1 MHRDYQDVWS
11 ASTSPIREFL
21 KDAFTVAEPIFLER
35 PGNILEDLKVEVP
48 LMLDGRPQ
56 QFGPTGPDAFGAFF
70 ESQIDLDPE
79 FERAVLHD
87 IPDDNLRE
95 EFQDQMEDAARNA
108 LRCIEQE
115 QLQVIDA
122 VARVRVPV
130 MDFLIAEPS
139 WRQLCGKDHSDK
151 RILKW
156 IQVGKEKLFKNPP
169 VWPIDRSSESKM
181 VWSPLA
187 PGGGNIPEKEFMN
200 DGEPLLKG
208 YLSLPSN
215 DEVHKSLDCIHRRE
229 KAIVFEDGNRDEEI
243 EHQMRMK
250 RPVVELKQSVRKR
263 SMDIN
268 PEGTSKRSRR
278 NVMDQTSLGQ
288 LSECAGHSLL
298 PDDSSSASGNLLA
311 NFMEVHA
318 PKKVLAHSKYF
329 TMTQHEANSLL
340 TKNLPF
346 TMPDTAQ
353 VLDNPRAG
361 FKAPCPTIEPPSTSL
376 TVFIDIR
383 IPCRMIRVLEGL
395 IPGLTLLERDYDSHN
410 TFVWKPGSVRSTE
423 VRPPLADDADIT
435 ISPSTGIIITSM
447 IRIRQRPRAGTNK
460 GVVQI
465 RVEKASLRYDR
476 LIVLVGGEGDKD
488 EVVDLMSSSDAAAL
502 LELHGFA
509 SGLESNVQVHYVGG
523 GDKTLAHWVA
533 TFICRYGLVD
543 QQILSVLLETETL
556 WEVFL
561 RRAGFNVFA
570 AQAVAS
576 QFKPPSDATDTMAS
590 APCGLSAF
598 MTMTR
603 DERVRWFGH
612 LVGTRTLDRV
622 SRNVEQLWN
631 RG

>member
-1 MHRDYQDVWS
+1 MLRDHQDVWS

-21 KDAFTVAEPIFLER
+21 KDSFTIAGPIFSER
-35 PGNILEDLKVEVP
+35 TGNTLKDLKVEVP
-48 LMLDGRPQ
+48 LMLNGKPQ
-56 QFGPTGPDAFGAFF
+56 QSGPAGPDAFGAFF
-70 ESQIDLDPE
+70 ESQVNLDPE

-87 IPDDNLRE
+87 IPDDNLGE
-95 EFQDQMEDAARNA
+95 DFQDQLEDAAQNA

-122 VARVRVPV
+122 VARVPVPV
-130 MDFLIAEPS
+130 MDFFITEPS
-139 WRQLCGKDHSDK
+139 WQQLCGKDHSDK
-151 RILKW
+151 RVLKW
-156 IQVGKEKLFKNPP
+156 IQAWKEKLFKNPP
-169 VWPIDRSSESKM
+169 VWPIDKASESKM

-187 PGGGNIPEKEFMN
+187 PGASNVHEKEYMTE
-200 DGEPLLKG
+200 GETLLKR
-208 YLSLPSN
+208 YLSLPPN
-215 DEVHKSLDCIHRRE
+215 DEVHKSLDCIPRRQ
-229 KAIVFEDGNRDEEI
+229 KAIVFENDDRDEEI
-243 EHQMRMK
+243 EYQMRIK
-250 RPVVELKQSVRKR
+250 RPVVDLMQSVRKR

-268 PEGTSKRSRR
+268 SESTAKRSRR
-278 NVMDQTSLGQ
+278 NVIDQTSLDQ
-288 LSECAGHSLL
+288 LSECAGPSLL

-329 TMTQHEANSLL
+329 TPAQHEATSLL
-340 TKNLPF
+340 AKNLPF

-361 FKAPCPTIEPPSTSL
+361 FKAPCPIIKQPSTSS

-383 IPCRMIRVLEGL
+383 IPCRMIRILEGL

-410 TFVWKPGSVRSTE
+410 TFVWKTGSVRSTE
-423 VRPPLADDADIT
+423 VRPPIADDADIT

-447 IRIRQRPRAGTNK
+447 IRIRQRPRAGTNT

-465 RVEKASLRYDR
+465 RVEKASLRYER
-476 LIVLVGGEGDKD
+476 LLVLVGGEGDKD
-488 EVVDLMSSSDAAAL
+488 EVVDLMSSSDSAAL

-523 GDKTLAHWVA
+523 GDKTLTHWVA

-543 QQILSVLLETETL
+543 QQILSVLLKTETL

-576 QFKPPSDATDTMAS
+576 QFKPPGDAIDTMTS

-603 DERVRWFGH
+603 DERVRRFGH
-612 LVGTRTLDRV
+612 LVGARTLDRV

-631 RG
+631 GG